1 MLPIGAL
8 MMEHRVIEKSLKL
21 MTLEKK
27 RMDNGKI
34 DNDVVRS
41 LVEFLTVFAD
51 KSHHGKEEAI
61 LFPALKGK
69 SQSYEFDEITSNLM
83 KEHASIRKHLR
94 TIQNAL
100 QWFSEGDRE
109 SAETISR
116 ELGEIVDIYTRHVVK
131 EDGPF
136 FQSAMKSLSEEEKE
150 DMLCAMQEFDLDFT
164 INHYE
169 KMVDEKYT
177 ALIGSTV
184 KGDNP

>member
-1 MLPIGAL
+1 MLPIGGL

-21 MTLEKK
+21 MTLEKQ

-94 TIQNAL
+94 TI
-100 QWFSEGDRE
+100 
-109 SAETISR
+109 
-116 ELGEIVDIYTRHVVK
+116 
-131 EDGPF
+131 
-136 FQSAMKSLSEEEKE
+136 
-150 DMLCAMQEFDLDFT
+150 
-164 INHYE
+164 
-169 KMVDEKYT
+169 
-177 ALIGSTV
+177 
-184 KGDNP
+184 